1 MLKILVAAAALALV
15 GAIVWAMP
23 QADIFESFGNIT
35 EDPWVLVAIVDLYA
49 GFVIYS
55 AIVWTLEQNKKAA
68 LLWIVP
74 TYFLGN
80 VIPAAYFIFRFSK
93 VLRTQT
99 A

>member
-1 MLKILVAAAALALV
+1 MLKMIVAAAALMLLGVIA
-15 GAIVWAMP
+15 WAFFA
-23 QADIFESFGNIT
+23 ADFFESFARAWA
-35 EDPWVLVAIVDLYA
+35 EPWWVVTLVDLYA

-55 AIVWTLEQNKKAA
+55 AIVWTLEENKKAA

-93 VLRTQT
+93 ALRTQ
-99 A
+99 AA

>member
-1 MLKILVAAAALALV
+1 MLKIIVVAAALALV
-15 GAIVWAMP
+15 AAIVWATP

-49 GFVIYS
+49 GFVIFS
-55 AIVWTLEQNKKAA
+55 AVIWTLEPKKGLA

-80 VIPAAYFIFRFSK
+80 IIPAAYFVLRFSK
-93 VLRTQT
+93 ALRAHT

>member
-15 GAIVWAMP
+15 GAIVWATP

-55 AIVWTLEQNKKAA
+55 AIVWTLEENKKAA

-93 VLRTQT
+93 ALRTQI